1 MKFFTIQTTMA
12 NQTELNATE
21 MRLIVEIDKFIIY
34 MLTENDKEKII
45 YSKLN
50 ELDGKELEK
59 WVLRHL
65 KPYLTSEYDYTEGDI
80 EIENQNIINWL
91 NEDNSD
97 IFTNCMELLNI
108 QKTLIDFDMDKGMN
122 WFYGECMVRI
132 AYEEDLLQ
140 YYCYMYIYEM
150 DATYLKEYIINLLDP
165 VEPK

>member
-1 MKFFTIQTTMA
+1 MKSFTIQTTMA

-34 MLTENDKEKII
+34 MLNDNDKEKII

-50 ELDGKELEK
+50 ELDGKELED
-59 WVLRHL
+59 WVLLHL
-65 KPYLTSEYDYTEGDI
+65 KPYLTSGVEYEDNE
-80 EIENQNIINWL
+80 EIECEEIQGWNGINYENL
-91 NEDNSD
+91 
-97 IFTNCMELLNI
+97 FTHCGELMNI
-108 QKTLIDFDMDKGMN
+108 QIELIEYNPDNFT
-122 WFYGECMVRI
+122 GECMARI

-150 DATYLKEYIINLLDP
+150 SATELKEYIINLLDP